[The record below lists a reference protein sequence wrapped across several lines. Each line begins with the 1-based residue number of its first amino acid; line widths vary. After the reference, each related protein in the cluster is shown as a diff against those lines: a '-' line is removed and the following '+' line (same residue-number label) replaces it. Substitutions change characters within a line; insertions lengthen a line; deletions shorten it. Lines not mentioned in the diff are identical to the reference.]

1 MPFSFCSREVDAVL
15 RYLRQQCHAQKIG
28 IVGFCWGGVVVHQV
42 MTAYPDIRAGV
53 SVYGI
58 IRDSE
63 DVYNLKNPT
72 LFIFAENDTVI
83 PLEQVSRQPFICIS
97 NCIA

>member
-1 MPFSFCSREVDAVL
+1 MHKKACIPLPPLTHGSRSLTTWSTLQNHTEFRQLSAEVNAPQL
-15 RYLRQQCHAQKIG
+15 FL
-28 IVGFCWGGVVVHQV
+28 
-42 MTAYPDIRAGV
+42 
-53 SVYGI
+53 GI

>member
-1 MPFSFCSREVDAVL
+1 M

-53 SVYGI
+53 SVYGKCPAHFTQGKQGKV
-58 IRDSE
+58 E
-63 DVYNLKNPT
+63 
-72 LFIFAENDTVI
+72 
-83 PLEQVSRQPFICIS
+83 
-97 NCIA
+97 